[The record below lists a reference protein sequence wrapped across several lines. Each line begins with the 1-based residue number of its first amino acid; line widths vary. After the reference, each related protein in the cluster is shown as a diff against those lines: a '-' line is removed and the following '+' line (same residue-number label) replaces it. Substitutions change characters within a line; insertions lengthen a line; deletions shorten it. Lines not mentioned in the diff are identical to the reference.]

1 MIKKISLIT
10 RSRCRSDRPPFQK
23 TKEETLPPSSYL
35 HNLLATEK

>member
-23 TKEETLPPSSYL
+23 TKEETLPPLFLSPQSPG
-35 HNLLATEK
+35 N